1 MKTTINDRMKN
12 PPHPGEFI
20 RIWVIDELG
29 ISIAEAARALGVTRV
44 ALSRVLNGYAAL
56 SSEMA
61 LRIEKAFGTDMD
73 TLVRMQASFDTAN
86 TRKRASKIRVE
97 RYRAA

>member
-29 ISIAEAARALGVTRV
+29 ISIAEAARARRDARRSV
-44 ALSRVLNGYAAL
+44 SRAQ
-56 SSEMA
+56 
-61 LRIEKAFGTDMD
+61 RI
-73 TLVRMQASFDTAN
+73 RRSFQ
-86 TRKRASKIRVE
+86 
-97 RYRAA
+97 